1 MTHETERVSASH
13 PTRRGPAGTC
23 PGVHPDPVPVPAHRA
38 AEGASPAPV
47 SRTWPASWSPGRCNG
62 REGARKENCSAVSP
76 AKGTHAGEPA
86 MTEVTGDR
94 NGAVYKAFKFTRH
107 LSCTQGLED
116 GIFLEGVFP
125 IPAVEPVKATPVG
138 E

>member
-1 MTHETERVSASH
+1 
-13 PTRRGPAGTC
+13 
-23 PGVHPDPVPVPAHRA
+23 
-38 AEGASPAPV
+38 
-47 SRTWPASWSPGRCNG
+47 
-62 REGARKENCSAVSP
+62 
-76 AKGTHAGEPA
+76 

-125 IPAVEPVKATPVG
+125 IPAVEPGKATPVG
-138 E
+138 EEMAVLRETGAVRPH